1 MRIILSLFLVFLA
14 PFYAQAFQTHPTEL
28 LIRGVY
34 TQQIQPQTIKKLV
47 SQGADVQGV
56 YFDKKASNFNYFQPI
71 HIAAIYGNLVLV
83 KALAENGADLHA
95 RIKYPQSYQK
105 GQRHIY
111 QDYTATMLA
120 VQNYKGADTSIW
132 KDIFNKGVNHR
143 HNKLPDGANLL
154 HAALRTQQP
163 NPATVKYLLNKGCD
177 PLAEAKT
184 GKDTSNL
191 FTYFASIHSKFN
203 PDLAQM
209 LYDKGIKK
217 VYDIDSLPYLY
228 HIIKYNQ
235 IDLLQFVISNGL
247 VNLQNLPHPIY
258 KNPLAA
264 AAYWNKV
271 GIFYYLWGRYS
282 YPNASNSIGQ
292 EVLSMV
298 EQNPNKI
305 YGRLVGKGDFSNAE
319 LNFFNYVNSK
329 VFQGVEL
336 TFQPFMDSVFYKE
349 DSSIYDKKTLQGKK
363 TIYLIGSWTEQYHLL
378 NVDKINSS
386 LSQASVT
393 DYNFLVLD
401 YTNKKA
407 YNYNYTSNYR
417 PRGAEYA
424 MLRIDANNPNIAK
437 ELQGLYLVDE
447 NNMVRAKIPQT
458 VLFYNNGANYS
469 ALLKYFFKM

>member
-1 MRIILSLFLVFLA
+1 MRIILSIFWGLII
-14 PFYAQAFQTHPTEL
+14 PFYAQAFQTHPTKL
-28 LIRGVY
+28 LIRGVV
-34 TQQIQPQTIKKLV
+34 TQNLQPQTVKTLIA
-47 SQGADVQGV
+47 QGADINAV
-56 YFDKKASNFNYFQPI
+56 YYDKQVGNFNYFQPV
-71 HIAAIYGNLVLV
+71 HIAAFFGNQALI
-83 KALAENGADLHA
+83 KALVENGADLHS
-95 RIKYPQSYQK
+95 RIKYPKSYKSNQ
-105 GQRHIY
+105 QDLY
-111 QDYTATMLA
+111 QDYTATMLT
-120 VQNYKGADTSIW
+120 VQNYKGVDSSIL
-132 KDIFNKGVNHR
+132 KYILSKGVNHR
-143 HNKLPDGANLL
+143 HNKLPNGANLL
-154 HAALRTQQP
+154 HAALKTPSP

-191 FTYFASIHSKFN
+191 FTYFASIHANFN

-209 LYDKGIKK
+209 IYDKGLKK
-217 VYDIDSLPYLY
+217 VYNIDSLPYLY

-247 VNLQNLPHPIY
+247 VDLQNSPHYIY

-282 YPNASNSIGQ
+282 YPNASTAVGQ
-292 EVLSMV
+292 EVLGIV
-298 EQNPNKI
+298 KQNPNKI
-305 YGRLVGKGDFSNAE
+305 YERLVDKNDFSNEE

-336 TFQPFMDSVFYKE
+336 TFQPFMDSVFYRE

-363 TIYLIGSWTEQYHLL
+363 TIYLIGSWAEQYHLL
-378 NVDKINSS
+378 NVDKLNSV
-386 LSQASVT
+386 LSQTSAT

-401 YTNKKA
+401 YTNKKV

-417 PRGAEYA
+417 PKGAEYA
-424 MLRIDANNPNIAK
+424 LLRIDTNNPNIVK

-447 NNMVRAKIPQT
+447 NNMIRAKIPHS
-458 VLFYNNGANYS
+458 VFYSSVANYP
-469 ALLKYFFKM
+469 ALFKYFFKM